1 MSGGL
6 AESEETAMDAPAIER
21 EIRAFLGETFPLAGD
36 PGSVPADGSL
46 IELGVIDSTGV
57 LEIVGFIES
66 RFGFEIPIEEI
77 APEYLDTIHSITAY
91 VGTRLREGGGG

>member
-36 PGSVPADGSL
+36 PDSVPAGGSL

-57 LEIVGFIES
+57 LEIVGFIEA

-77 APEYLDTIHSITAY
+77 APEYLDTIDSITAY
-91 VGTRLREGGGG
+91 VGARLRESG